1 MAVLVNLWNK
11 NTNTSF
17 QFDSVTLYLN
27 ILFKTQPNASCASD
41 INLINVSVT

>member
-11 NTNTSF
+11 NTNTSL

-27 ILFKTQPNASCASD
+27 ILFKTPPNESCASD
-41 INLINVSVT
+41 IYLKYQ